1 MSRTYRNIGFF
12 YFRRLSTMPERRQYY
27 TNLEQAV
34 KIPVRGSRKP
44 NRLPSPWWD
53 RPISSK
59 NQQYRLLNRWLR
71 KNVGKKWDEI
81 LRNVSK
87 IPAIN
92 PNPENHQAVKQL
104 LLSRVETKT
113 FLVRNQVWCYANGGR
128 IVPIQ
133 KFGGFFVH
141 PLDRTLC
148 IV

>member
-12 YFRRLSTMPERRQYY
+12 YLRRLSTMPEPRQYY
-27 TNLEQAV
+27 TTLEQAV

-44 NRLPSPWWD
+44 NHLPTLRWE
-53 RPISSK
+53 RPISSY
-59 NQQYRLLNRWLR
+59 NQQYRLLNKWLR
-71 KNVGKKWDEI
+71 KNVGKDWDEI

-87 IPAIN
+87 IPTIN
-92 PNPENHQAVKQL
+92 PNPENHQAVKQML
-104 LLSRVETKT
+104 LTYVVTKT

>member
-1 MSRTYRNIGFF
+1 MSRTYRNIGFS
-12 YFRRLSTMPERRQYY
+12 YWRRFSTMPERRQYY
-27 TNLEQAV
+27 KTLGEV
-34 KIPVRGSRKP
+34 VRIPVRGSRKP
-44 NRLPSPWWD
+44 NHLPRPWWD
-53 RPISSK
+53 QPISSID
-59 NQQYRLLNRWLR
+59 QQYKLFNRWLR

-92 PNPENHQAVKQL
+92 PNLENHQAVKQL

-113 FLVRNQVWCYANGGR
+113 FLVRNQVWCYANGGHL
-128 IVPIQ
+128 VPIQ

-148 IV
+148 LV